1 MAREL
6 IVFPDLQAAFAPQYF
21 GSVDYYALLSAYGRV
36 YVDVDMKADKRF
48 KSAHRCSI
56 VDTRDEIMLT
66 VPIVHPHGQH
76 SWNDTPVSSHGRWSH
91 VHRTALESAYGRTP
105 FFEYY
110 IDRFSPVFDTD
121 YSDHKIT
128 VGQLDRTCDAVI
140 REILM
145 IDNTVIYGSPQT
157 DVDKDYRRIRSFDPA
172 PVEYYQLR
180 ADRLGF
186 RPGQSILDLI
196 FNLGPESPLILR
208 KISKRLI

>member
-1 MAREL
+1 
-6 IVFPDLQAAFAPQYF
+6 
-21 GSVDYYALLSAYGRV
+21 
-36 YVDVDMKADKRF
+36 
-48 KSAHRCSI
+48 
-56 VDTRDEIMLT
+56 
-66 VPIVHPHGQH
+66 
-76 SWNDTPVSSHGRWSH
+76 
-91 VHRTALESAYGRTP
+91 
-105 FFEYY
+105 
-110 IDRFSPVFDTD
+110 
-121 YSDHKIT
+121 
-128 VGQLDRTCDAVI
+128 
-140 REILM
+140 M